1 MDLSGIFPALTTPFA
16 SDGSVSIADLKH
28 NIQQYNKIGLAG
40 YVVMGSTGESVL
52 LSKSEMETVLVAVK
66 ETAAQD
72 KKLIAGTGAES
83 TAETIERTKRAA
95 ELGYDAALVKTPYYY
110 KPVYKTEVYLQHY
123 RRVADASPI
132 PVLLYSVPQ
141 FTGVALEAP
150 EVVALSEHP
159 NIIGIKESSGN
170 VQRVAE
176 IIAGTP
182 SHFQVLVGSAATI
195 YPSLAIGARGAIL
208 ALGSA
213 LPEKCVEL
221 YELVRHGAILEKNA
235 EKKRFTLP
243 YEVTER
249 IARAIKSNP
258 GELGEAVTHVMAQR
272 NESARELQEV
282 ILRASKL
289 VVSECGIAGVK
300 YVMDQRGYRG
310 GVPRLP
316 LLPLKDE
323 QKKRVNA
330 LLETLEP
337 AAMRA

>member
-1 MDLSGIFPALTTPFA
+1 MDLSGVFPALTTPFA
-16 SDGSVSIADLKH
+16 ADGSVSLADLKH
-28 NIQQYNKIGLAG
+28 NIQQYNRTGLAG

-52 LSKSEMETVLVAVK
+52 LSKAEAESVLVTVK
-66 ETAAQD
+66 EAAGPG

-110 KPVYKTEVYLQHY
+110 KPVYKPEVYIAHY
-123 RRVADASPI
+123 RCVADASPI

-141 FTGVALEAP
+141 FTGVALEPP
-150 EVVALSEHP
+150 EVIALAQHP

-176 IIAGTP
+176 IIAGAP
-182 SHFQVLVGSAATI
+182 PDFQVLVGSAATI
-195 YPSLAIGARGAIL
+195 YPSLTIGARGAIL

-213 LPEKCVEL
+213 LPDKCVEL
-221 YELVRHGAILEKNA
+221 YELVRQGQQQ
-235 EKKRFTLP
+235 
-243 YEVTER
+243 
-249 IARAIKSNP
+249 KS
-258 GELGEAVTHVMAQR
+258 
-272 NESARELQEV
+272 RELQV
-282 ILRASKL
+282 AILRASKL
-289 VVSECGIAGVK
+289 IVSECGIAGVK
-300 YVMDQRGYRG
+300 YAMEQRGYRG
-310 GVPRLP
+310 GLPRLP

-330 LLETLEP
+330 ILETFEP